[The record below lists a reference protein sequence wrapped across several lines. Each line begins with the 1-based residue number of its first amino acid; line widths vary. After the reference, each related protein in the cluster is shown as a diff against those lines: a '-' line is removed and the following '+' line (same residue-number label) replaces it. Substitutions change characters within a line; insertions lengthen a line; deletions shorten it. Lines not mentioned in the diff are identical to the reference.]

1 MTKEV
6 ERNEEGEL
14 IDPRLVLMLKTNYP
28 EIFEQSV
35 AEGATISDLI
45 GVIIMRLD
53 QMLVESQDIVK
64 QAEAMLDE
72 HSSPETKAEI
82 EA

>member
-1 MTKEV
+1 MTEEV
-6 ERNEEGEL
+6 KRNEEGEL

-28 EIFEQSV
+28 EIFKQSV
-35 AEGATISDLI
+35 AEGASISDLI

-53 QMLVESQDIVK
+53 QMLVESQNIVK
-64 QAEAMLDE
+64 QAEAILDE

-82 EA
+82 KA